1 MHEFSPFYFMIS
13 INTHFGGSS
22 RVVFDENLSFSP
34 HKICLLSL
42 ERWWAL
48 LSLVENLFSSLCCY
62 FLFFFVSFSYQKN
75 ERISLETFPTSFFI
89 IKRPQ
94 FQYVFMIFYVSLLL
108 PFYFIFI
115 AAFVVSS
122 FFMIHLTA
130 SRKQHWMSIKKTE
143 RKAFHF
149 LKLLFLQL
157 SILYDFLFFS
167 LPAKGCQISWIFI
180 FSWN

>member
-34 HKICLLSL
+34 HKICLSL
-42 ERWWAL
+42 LKGDE
-48 LSLVENLFSSLCCY
+48 LFSPLWKIFSLLFVVIFYSFSSHSHIRKMKGFLSKHFRPHSSSSKDLSFSMFLWFFMFLSY
-62 FLFFFVSFSYQKN
+62 FL
-75 ERISLETFPTSFFI
+75 
-89 IKRPQ
+89 
-94 FQYVFMIFYVSLLL
+94 
-108 PFYFIFI
+108 FYFIFI

-149 LKLLFLQL
+149 LKLLSLQL
-157 SILYDFLFFS
+157 SILYDFSVLLS
-167 LPAKGCQISWIFI
+167 PS
-180 FSWN
+180 